1 MNPVISGIH
10 IFLPARNNMKKGIIA
25 SILLVILVFSAIIFF
40 QKPADTIGTQ
50 QGATTNKDA
59 TYAIEHMSIIL
70 RNGVSETMRVPGSA
84 SKTVTR
90 YFGNEAAGDVNG
102 DGKEDIAFLLTQSG
116 EGSGTFYYAVVALK
130 TDNGYIGTNGVL
142 LGDRIAPQTTEIRN
156 GSIIV
161 NYADRAKNE
170 PMTSKPS
177 VGISKYLTIHEGIL
191 VESPIR

>member
-1 MNPVISGIH
+1 MSRNVAVAHSPTHGVSGQLIIS
-10 IFLPARNNMKKGIIA
+10 FRA
-25 SILLVILVFSAIIFF
+25 SKPRSGDWFGASLSAI
-40 QKPADTIGTQ
+40 
-50 QGATTNKDA
+50 
-59 TYAIEHMSIIL
+59 
-70 RNGVSETMRVPGSA
+70 
-84 SKTVTR
+84 
-90 YFGNEAAGDVNG
+90 GDVNG
-102 DGKEDIAFLLTQSG
+102 DGKEDITFLLTQSG

>member
-1 MNPVISGIH
+1 
-10 IFLPARNNMKKGIIA
+10 MKKGIIIT
-25 SILLVILVFSAIIFF
+25 ILLVILVFSAIIFL
-40 QKPADTIGTQ
+40 QKPDDTIRTQ
-50 QGATTNKDA
+50 QGAATHKDA
-59 TYAIEHMSIIL
+59 TYAIEHISITL
-70 RNGVSETMRVPGSA
+70 RNGISETTLAPGSA
-84 SKTVTR
+84 SRTVTR
-90 YFGNEAAGDVNG
+90 YFGNEAIGDVNG

-116 EGSGTFYYAVVALK
+116 GGSGTFYYAVVALK

-170 PMTSKPS
+170 PLTTKPS
-177 VGISKYLTIHEGIL
+177 IGTSKYLSIHGGIL